1 MRGRNHG
8 RPGRPPREELDRLS
22 PPADTRRAVPSK
34 WSNTGAKRAREARAE
49 LGFTRAG
56 PLPDVLAATERAGA
70 HVVLLDLPEGLAG
83 AYIAKP
89 GCPLLFVNGN
99 QAVARQR
106 FTLAHEFGH
115 FRMRHRSVV
124 DGQVAISGYLHDPD
138 EVCANAFAAEFL
150 MPRDAIAAW
159 ASDHVRGAVTLE
171 HVVLLACEY
180 GVSAQAARYALET
193 TGVLTGH
200 NRKEQLDDEIGGEL
214 HIALFSQLGLQ
225 PVEDELAAAS
235 AHRPRIPRSLRDSP
249 LGDLLAGQIDVD
261 GFAVRLSCEP
271 ARAAAMLSAFGLD
284 RLLPA

>member
-1 MRGRNHG
+1 M
-8 RPGRPPREELDRLS
+8 
-22 PPADTRRAVPSK
+22 ASK

-49 LGFTRAG
+49 LGFERHG
-56 PLPDVLAATERAGA
+56 PLPDVLAATEHGGA

-83 AYIAKP
+83 AYVSKP

-99 QAVARQR
+99 QAIARQR

-124 DGQVAISGYLHDPD
+124 DRQVAISGHLHDPD

-159 ASDHVRGAVTLE
+159 AQDNVSGTVTLE

-193 TGVLTGH
+193 AGALTAH
-200 NRKEQLDDEIGGEL
+200 RRKEQLDDEIRDEL
-214 HIALFSQLGLQ
+214 HTALFAQLGLE
-225 PVEDELAAAS
+225 PIDDELAAAS
-235 AHRPRIPRSLRDSP
+235 AHRPRIPRRLRDSA

-261 GFAVRLSCEP
+261 GFAGRLNCEP
-271 ARAAAMLSAFGLD
+271 ARAIAMLSAFGLD
-284 RLLPA
+284 QLLPA